1 MPHYIDVTGKGVDD
15 AIAAGCKQLG
25 LERDAVSVEVLHYPQ
40 KGFLGINSQPALVRL
55 SYEST
60 EPEQVSVAERGGK
73 AVDFLKDV
81 LQKMGIAATVSA
93 ADQEEGLRIE
103 VSGPDMGIVI
113 GRRGETL
120 DALQYLTSLV
130 ANRGEEEYCKVTIDT
145 ENYRA
150 KRKETLERLAH
161 KMAAKVQKYHRNVSL
176 EPMNPYERRI
186 IHSALQG
193 VDNITTHSIGSE
205 PNRKVVITYTGS
217 EAPIRPPKREDAPVR
232 DHAPRQSSQGSSN
245 FRGGRGP
252 RSEGRSGGGDR
263 RRDDRPAQ
271 TVSQM
276 PSRPPRSD
284 KELFDL

>member
-1 MPHYIDVTGKGVDD
+1 MLQYIDVTGKGVED
-15 AIAAGCKQLG
+15 AIAAGCEQLG
-25 LERDAVSVEVLHYPQ
+25 LERDAVSVEVMQYPQ
-40 KGFLGINSQPALVRL
+40 KGFLGINSQPARVRL
-55 SYEST
+55 SYESA
-60 EPEQVSVAERGGK
+60 EPQQVSTTERCGK
-73 AVDFLKDV
+73 AVEFLQDV
-81 LQKMGIAATVSA
+81 LSKMNISAQVDAAE
-93 ADQEEGLRIE
+93 QEGGLRLE
-103 VSGPDMGIVI
+103 VSGPDMGVVI

-130 ANRGEEEYCKVTIDT
+130 ANRGEEEYCKITIDT

-193 VDNITTHSIGSE
+193 VENISTHSTGSE

-217 EAPIRPPKREDAPVR
+217 EAPIRPPKRDDAPMR
-232 DHAPRQSSQGSSN
+232 DRAPRPGGPSG
-245 FRGGRGP
+245 RGGRGP
-252 RSEGRSGGGDR
+252 RSDGRSGGGDR
-263 RRDDRPAQ
+263 RRNDRPEQ